1 MGSGDEWDA
10 DFKAGLTERLVAVI
24 RTIESSYDWDTA
36 RSEKEVFL
44 YQLRAAHNVGVFEP
58 FTAEQT
64 SLNLYLQ
71 HRQAGRKT
79 CDYAW
84 RMLAQSL

>member
-1 MGSGDEWDA
+1 MGSGNEWDVS
-10 DFKAGLTERLVAVI
+10 FKAGLTERLVAVI
-24 RTIESSYDWDTA
+24 RTIESSDNWDIA
-36 RSEKEVFL
+36 KSEREVFL
-44 YQLRAAHNVGVFEP
+44 YQLSAAQKVGVFEP
-58 FTAEQT
+58 FTAEQK